1 MGVISEHALL
11 IVKKIMS
18 AMNKMDNTE
27 PKFSEARYK
36 WIKSGVSIYLKKGGN
51 EPHVILFV
59 LVSG

>member
-1 MGVISEHALL
+1 M
-11 IVKKIMS
+11 MS